1 MKRVIR
7 KIAVL
12 MVMFSGVFLFL
23 NLVITELLRISNTSL
38 TYAISQITAMVMLVV
53 LLLKKK
59 IEVY

>member
-1 MKRVIR
+1 VKRVIR